1 MTKRIFRAICFA
13 ALTVFLASAILIMGV
28 LYRYASGV
36 GQSQLKMQ
44 TTLAAQGVTNEGMEY
59 FRNLRVVNYRM
70 TWIDADGS
78 VLYDSKSDLAEME
91 NHFEREEVQEA
102 LVKGYGESRR
112 YSVTLMERTLYSAQK
127 LNDGTILR
135 LSIAQK
141 SLLTLLLGM
150 APPLCMIVVFAW
162 ALSVILAVQASKKI
176 VKPFNEI
183 NLDDPLS
190 NEGYDE
196 LSPLLRRIARQQRQ
210 LRRREEEL
218 LQKENELDTII
229 GSMNEGMVLLNQK
242 GKIVSIN
249 PAAKRILDAGENC
262 IGADMLSLCRNLAL
276 QELLSKALQ
285 GEQGEQVIQLQGENY
300 QINAGPVVSRDD
312 RKGAVLLFFHV

>member
-28 LYRYASGV
+28 LYRYFSNA
-36 GQSQLKMQ
+36 GQSQLRIQ
-44 TTLAAQGVTNEGMEY
+44 INLAAQGVTNEGIEY
-59 FRNLRVVNYRM
+59 FHNLRVANCRI

-91 NHFEREEVQEA
+91 NHLERKEVQEA
-102 LVKGYGESRR
+102 ISKGYGESRR
-112 YSVTLMERTLYSAQK
+112 YSATLMERSFYSAQK

-135 LSIAQK
+135 FSIAQR
-141 SLLTLLLGM
+141 SVLSLLLGM
-150 APPLCMIVVFAW
+150 VPPLCFIFVFVW
-162 ALSVILAVQASKKI
+162 AISVILAVQASRKI
-176 VKPFNEI
+176 VKPFNAI
-183 NLDDPLS
+183 NLDEPLS

-196 LSPLLRRIARQQRQ
+196 LSPLLRRIARQQKQ
-210 LRRREEEL
+210 LQGKEAEL

-242 GKIVSIN
+242 GKIISIN
-249 PAAKRILDAGENC
+249 PAAKRMLDAGADC
-262 IGADMLSLCRNLAL
+262 IGTDMLSLCRNLDL

-285 GEQGEQVIQLQGENY
+285 GEQGERVIRLQGENY
-300 QINAGPVVSRDD
+300 QINAGPVVSGDD
-312 RKGAVLLFFHV
+312 IKGAVLLFFHV

>member
-13 ALTVFLASAILIMGV
+13 ALTVFFASAILIMGV
-28 LYRYASGV
+28 LYRYFSSV

-44 TTLAAQGVTNEGMEY
+44 TTLAAQGVTNEGMGY
-59 FRNLRVVNYRM
+59 FHNLRVVNYRI

-91 NHFEREEVQEA
+91 NHFEREEVQKA

-112 YSVTLMERTLYSAQK
+112 YSATLMERTLYSAQK
-127 LNDGTILR
+127 LDDGTILR
-135 LSIAQK
+135 LSITQR
-141 SLLTLLLGM
+141 SVLSLLLGM
-150 APPLCMIVVFAW
+150 VPPFCMIFVFAW
-162 ALSVILAVQASKKI
+162 ALSVVLAVRASKRI
-176 VKPFNEI
+176 GKPLNAI
-183 NLDDPLS
+183 NLDEPLS

-210 LRRREEEL
+210 LQRKEAEL

-242 GKIVSIN
+242 GKIISIN
-249 PAAKRILDAGENC
+249 PAAKRILDAGEDC
-262 IGADMLSLCRNLAL
+262 TGTDILSLCRNLDL

-285 GEQGEQVIQLQGENY
+285 GEQGERVIRLQGERY
-300 QINAGPVVSRDD
+300 QINAGPVISGNDI
-312 RKGAVLLFFHV
+312 KGAVLLFFRA